1 MSSLSLLIDEDAAV
15 KRAAA
20 DHLTKLAR
28 ELQSALPAGYATA
41 VQELMVAQLHRRIDA
56 GEHVY
61 AFELAFH
68 YLEGIGVVRDERRA
82 FDLLCDFAMRDD
94 KDLQHALIQS
104 RDMQRRAIVL
114 VADLVFLGRGTPRD
128 TALAMQILQTANKV
142 NPQELYAAE
151 MDRMRALA

>member
-1 MSSLSLLIDEDAAV
+1 MSLLVDEDAAV

-20 DHLTKLAR
+20 THLTKLAG
-28 ELQSALPAGYATA
+28 ELQSALPAGYAGV
-41 VQELMVAQLHRRIDA
+41 VQELVVAELQRRVGA
-56 GEHVY
+56 GEHIY

-68 YLEGIGVVRDERRA
+68 YLQGIGVAQDERRA
-82 FDLLCDFAMRDD
+82 FDLLCDFATRDD
-94 KDLQHALIQS
+94 KDVRHALIQS

-128 TALAMQILQTANKV
+128 TVLAMQILQAANKV
-142 NPQELYAAE
+142 NPQALYAAE